1 MIRQALRRN
10 PWSFLGP
17 FSTQLLA
24 AALVA
29 AGLGITTSIDRA
41 PLDAAAR
48 RALTESGLADV
59 AIIFVMVAIYLSIII
74 VGVTM
79 AATVAQQAR
88 DIALVRA
95 IGATPGRVRRSVA
108 AQAAIVAVPATLL
121 GVPLGSLG
129 GRAWIHGVVTHELAP
144 AAVSF
149 HPHPA
154 ALPIALAVTVG
165 TSLAGALVAAIR
177 PSRMRPAAALADSA
191 APRRRIGSVRTVA
204 GLILVAGGTVLSVSI
219 ADLDAETT
227 DALALFVML
236 ALCVGAGL
244 LGPALLRVTA
254 LVGRRFGDIG
264 RLAGDTIAVRAK
276 ALSGALVPLTLAIA
290 FTAVKVI
297 MLGTVE
303 HETGTAP
310 PAADRWLEY
319 TGTAVYVAFA
329 AVAAV
334 NTLVTVVLARR
345 RDLAVT
351 RLAGATRG
359 RALAVVI
366 CEALLVTGTA
376 LVVGAAVAATTTLP
390 MLHTALGT
398 WTPWLPAGWVL
409 TGVLSTAALVLA
421 GTALPAA
428 LTMRRPPIEAVHQ

>member
-1 MIRQALRRN
+1 
-10 PWSFLGP
+10 
-17 FSTQLLA
+17 
-24 AALVA
+24 
-29 AGLGITTSIDRA
+29 
-41 PLDAAAR
+41 
-48 RALTESGLADV
+48 
-59 AIIFVMVAIYLSIII
+59 
-74 VGVTM
+74 
-79 AATVAQQAR
+79 
-88 DIALVRA
+88 
-95 IGATPGRVRRSVA
+95 
-108 AQAAIVAVPATLL
+108 
-121 GVPLGSLG
+121 
-129 GRAWIHGVVTHELAP
+129 
-144 AAVSF
+144 
-149 HPHPA
+149 
-154 ALPIALAVTVG
+154 
-165 TSLAGALVAAIR
+165 
-177 PSRMRPAAALADSA
+177 
-191 APRRRIGSVRTVA
+191 
-204 GLILVAGGTVLSVSI
+204 
-219 ADLDAETT
+219 
-227 DALALFVML
+227 VML
-236 ALCVGAGL
+236 ALCIGAGL

-290 FTAVKVI
+290 FAAVKVI
-297 MLGTVE
+297 MLKTVE

-319 TGTAVYVAFA
+319 SGTGVYVAFA

-398 WTPWLPAGWVL
+398 WMPWLPAGWL
-409 TGVLSTAALVLA
+409 LIGVLGTAALVLA

-428 LTMRRPPIEAVHQ
+428 LAMRRPPIEVVT

>member
-1 MIRQALRRN
+1 MIRQALRGN
-10 PWSFLGP
+10 PWAFLGP

-29 AGLGITTSIDRA
+29 AGLGITTSLGRA

-48 RALTESGLADV
+48 RALTDSGLADMAV
-59 AIIFVMVAIYLSIII
+59 IFVLVAVYLSIII

-88 DIALVRA
+88 DLALVRA
-95 IGATPGRVRRSVA
+95 IGATPGRVRRAVA
-108 AQAAIVAVPATLL
+108 AQAALVAVPATLL
-121 GVPLGSLG
+121 GVPLGGLG
-129 GRAWIHGVVTHELAP
+129 GRAWIHGVVTHDLAP
-144 AAVSF
+144 AAVTY
-149 HPHPA
+149 HGHPA

-165 TSLAGALVAAIR
+165 TSLAGALLAAIR
-177 PSRMRPAAALADSA
+177 PSRMRPAAALAEA
-191 APRRRIGSVRTVA
+191 GAPRRRIGGVRTIA
-204 GLILVAGGTVLSVSI
+204 GLVLVAGGTGLSVSI
-219 ADLDAETT
+219 AGLDAATA

-244 LGPALLRVTA
+244 LGPALLRVAA
-254 LVGRRFGDIG
+254 LAGRAFGDTG
-264 RLAGDTIAVRAK
+264 RLAGDTIGVRAK
-276 ALSGALVPLTLAIA
+276 ALSGALVPLTLAVA
-290 FTAVKVI
+290 FTAIKVI
-297 MLGTVE
+297 ILKTAE
-303 HETGTAP
+303 HRTGAAP

-319 TGTAVYVAFA
+319 SGTAIYVAFA

-334 NTLVTVVLARR
+334 NTLVTVVLSRR
-345 RDLAVT
+345 RDLAVIQ
-351 RLAGATRG
+351 LAGATRR

-398 WTPWLPAGWVL
+398 WTPWVPVGWVV
-409 TGVLSTAALVLA
+409 TGVLGTAGLVLA

-428 LTMRRPPIEAVHQ
+428 LAMRRPPIEVVG

>member
-10 PWSFLGP
+10 PWAFLGP
-17 FSTQLLA
+17 FSTQTLA
-24 AALVA
+24 AALVT
-29 AGLGITTSIDRA
+29 AGLGITASIDRA

-48 RALTESGLADV
+48 RALTDSGLADI
-59 AIIFVMVAIYLSIII
+59 AIIFVMIAIYLSIII

-79 AATVAQQAR
+79 NATIAQQSR

-108 AQAAIVAVPATLL
+108 AQAGIVAGPATLL

-129 GRAWIHGVVTHELAP
+129 GRVWIDGVVAHGFAP
-144 AAVSF
+144 AALTF

-165 TSLAGALVAAIR
+165 TSLAGALIAAIR
-177 PSRMRPAAALADSA
+177 PSRMRPAAALADDA
-191 APRRRIGSVRTVA
+191 APRRRIGVVRTMA
-204 GLILVAGGTVLSVSI
+204 GLVLVAGGTALSVSI
-219 ADLDAETT
+219 AGLDAGTA
-227 DALALFVML
+227 DSLGLFVML

-244 LGPALLRVTA
+244 LGPALLKVAA
-254 LVGRRFGDIG
+254 LVGRLFGDTG
-264 RLAGDTIAVRAK
+264 RLAGDTIGVRAA

-290 FTAVKVI
+290 FAAVKVI
-297 MLGTVE
+297 MIKTAE
-303 HETGTAP
+303 HVTGTAGDS
-310 PAADRWLEY
+310 ADNWLEY
-319 TGTAVYVAFA
+319 SGTAVYVAFA

-334 NTLVTVVLARR
+334 NTLVTVVLSRR
-345 RDLAVT
+345 HDLAVT
-351 RLAGATRG
+351 RLAGATR
-359 RALAVVI
+359 RRTLAVVV

-376 LVVGAAVAATTTLP
+376 LVVGAAVAVTTTLP

-398 WTPWLPAGWVL
+398 WTPWVPASWLL
-409 TGVLSTAALVLA
+409 TGIAGTAALVLA

-428 LTMRRPPIEAVHQ
+428 LALRRPPIEVVA

>member
-1 MIRQALRRN
+1 VIRQALRRN

-17 FSTQLLA
+17 FTTQLLA

-29 AGLGITTSIDRA
+29 AGLGILTSIDRA

-48 RALTESGLADV
+48 RAVADSDLAD
-59 AIIFVMVAIYLSIII
+59 AATIFVMLAIYLSIII

-79 AATVAQQAR
+79 TATIAQQAR

-108 AQAAIVAVPATLL
+108 AQAAIVAIPATLL

-129 GRAWIHGVVTHELAP
+129 GRAWINGAVRHELAP
-144 AAVSF
+144 AAVTF

-165 TSLAGALVAAIR
+165 TSLAGALIAAIR
-177 PSRMRPAAALADSA
+177 PSRTRPAVALAESA
-191 APRRRIGSVRTVA
+191 APRRRLGVVRTA
-204 GLILVAGGTVLSVSI
+204 TGLILVAGGVVLSVAI

-227 DALALFVML
+227 DSLGLFVML

-244 LGPALLRVTA
+244 LGPALLRVA
-254 LVGRRFGDIG
+254 AVAGRWFGDTG
-264 RLAGDTIAVRAK
+264 RLAGDSIAVRAK
-276 ALSGALVPLTLAIA
+276 SLSGALVPLTLAIA
-290 FTAVKVI
+290 FTAVKVV
-297 MLGTVE
+297 MLKTVE
-303 HETGTAP
+303 HRTGTAP
-310 PAADRWLEY
+310 GVADRWLEY
-319 TGTAVYVAFA
+319 SGTSIYVAFA

-351 RLAGATRG
+351 QLAGATRQ
-359 RALAVVI
+359 RALAVVV

-390 MLHTALGT
+390 LLHTALGT
-398 WTPWLPAGWVL
+398 WVPWLPVSWLL
-409 TGVLSTAALVLA
+409 TGALGTTALVLA

-428 LTMRRPPIEAVHQ
+428 LAMRRPPIEVVG

>member
-24 AALVA
+24 AALVV
-29 AGLGITTSIDRA
+29 AGLGITSSIGRS
-41 PLDAAAR
+41 PMDAAAR
-48 RALTESGLADV
+48 QALTESGLADI
-59 AIIFVMVAIYLSIII
+59 AILFVMIAIYLSIII

-79 AATVAQQAR
+79 AATIAQQAR

-108 AQAAIVAVPATLL
+108 GQAAIVAVPATLL
-121 GVPLGSLG
+121 GVPLGSVG
-129 GRAWIHGVVTHELAP
+129 GRAWIDGVVAHDLAP
-144 AAVSF
+144 ATVTF

-165 TSLAGALVAAIR
+165 TSLAGALIAAIR
-177 PSRMRPAAALADSA
+177 PSRMRPAAALAESA
-191 APRRRIGSVRTVA
+191 ASRRRLGGVRTAAGLVLVTGGSV
-204 GLILVAGGTVLSVSI
+204 LSIAI

-227 DALALFVML
+227 DSLGLIVML

-244 LGPALLRVTA
+244 LGPALLKVAA
-254 LVGRRFGDIG
+254 LAGRLFGDVGRV
-264 RLAGDTIAVRAK
+264 AGDTIAVRAK

-297 MLGTVE
+297 MLKTTE
-303 HETGTAP
+303 HVTGTAP

-319 TGTAVYVAFA
+319 SGTSVYVAFA

-334 NTLVTVVLARR
+334 NTLVTVILDRR
-345 RDLAVT
+345 RDLAIT
-351 RLAGATRG
+351 QLAGATRR
-359 RALAVVI
+359 RALAVII

-376 LVVGAAVAATTTLP
+376 LVVGAAVAATTALP
-390 MLHTALGT
+390 LLHTALGT
-398 WTPWLPAGWVL
+398 WTPWVPGGWLL
-409 TGVLSTAALVLA
+409 TGVLGTAALVLA

-428 LTMRRPPIEAVHQ
+428 LAMRRPAIEVVN

>member
-29 AGLGITTSIDRA
+29 AGLGIG
-41 PLDAAAR
+41 
-48 RALTESGLADV
+48 ESVGEGDLADV
-59 AIIFVMVAIYLSIII
+59 AVLFVMIAIYLSIII

-79 AATVAQQAR
+79 NATIAQQAR

-95 IGATPGRVRRSVA
+95 IGATPGRVRRAVA
-108 AQAAIVAVPATLL
+108 LQAAIVAVPATLL
-121 GVPLGSLG
+121 GVPLGAFG
-129 GRAWIHGVVTHELAP
+129 GRLWIDGVVGHGLAP
-144 AAVSF
+144 ADLTF
-149 HPHPA
+149 HSHPG

-165 TSLAGALVAAIR
+165 TSLAGALIAAIR
-177 PSRMRPAAALADSA
+177 PSRMRPAAALAESG
-191 APRRRIGSVRTVA
+191 APRRRIGLTRTAA
-204 GLILVAGGTVLSVSI
+204 GLVLVAGGVVLSVAI

-227 DALALFVML
+227 GDLGLFVML

-244 LGPALLRVTA
+244 LGPALLKLTA
-254 LVGRRFGDIG
+254 LVARAFGDTG
-264 RLAGDTIAVRAK
+264 RMAGDTIDVRAK

-297 MLGTVE
+297 ILKTTE
-303 HETGTAP
+303 HATGTPA
-310 PAADRWLEY
+310 PAAETWLEY

-345 RDLAVT
+345 RDLAVIQ
-351 RLAGATRG
+351 LAGATRG

-398 WTPWLPAGWVL
+398 WTPHVPATWLL
-409 TGVLSTAALVLA
+409 TGVLATAALVLA

-428 LTMRRPPIEAVHQ
+428 LAMRRPPIEVVS

>member
-1 MIRQALRRN
+1 MIRQALRAN

-17 FSTQLLA
+17 FTTQLLA
-24 AALVA
+24 AALVT
-29 AGLGITTSIDRA
+29 AGLGITASIDRA

-48 RALTESGLADV
+48 QALTDSGIADMAV
-59 AIIFVMVAIYLSIII
+59 IFVMIAIYLSVVI

-79 AATVAQQAR
+79 TATIAQQAR

-95 IGATPGRVRRSVA
+95 VGATPGRVRRSVA
-108 AQAAIVAVPATLL
+108 AQAAVVAVPATLL
-121 GVPLGSLG
+121 GVPLGGAG
-129 GRAWIHGVVTHELAP
+129 GRAWIDGVVTHGFAP
-144 AAVSF
+144 PAVTF

-154 ALPIALAVTVG
+154 ALPVALAVTVG
-165 TSLAGALVAAIR
+165 TSLLGALVAAVR
-177 PSRMRPAAALADSA
+177 PSRIRPAAALAESG
-191 APRRRIGSVRTVA
+191 APRRRTGVVRTAA
-204 GLILVAGGTVLSVSI
+204 GLVLVAGGAGLSVAI

-227 DALALFVML
+227 DALGLFVML

-244 LGPALLRVTA
+244 LGPALLKVTA
-254 LVGRRFGDIG
+254 LAGRLFGDTG
-264 RLAGDTIAVRAK
+264 RLAGDAIAVRAK

-290 FTAVKVI
+290 FTAVKVV
-297 MLGTVE
+297 MFKTAERV
-303 HETGTAP
+303 TGT
-310 PAADRWLEY
+310 PAADADRWLEY
-319 TGTAVYVAFA
+319 SGTAVYVGFA

-334 NTLVTVVLARR
+334 NTLVTVILDRR

-359 RALAVVI
+359 RALAAVV

-390 MLHTALGT
+390 LLHTALGT
-398 WTPWLPAGWVL
+398 WRPWLPASWLL
-409 TGVLSTAALVLA
+409 TGVLGTAALVLA

-428 LTMRRPPIEAVHQ
+428 LAMRRPPIETVR

>member
-1 MIRQALRRN
+1 VIRQALRRN

-24 AALVA
+24 AALVV
-29 AGLGITTSIDRA
+29 AGLGITSSIGRS
-41 PLDAAAR
+41 PMDAAAR
-48 RALTESGLADV
+48 QALTESGLADI
-59 AIIFVMVAIYLSIII
+59 AILFVMIAIYLSIII

-79 AATVAQQAR
+79 AATIAQQAR

-121 GVPLGSLG
+121 GVPLGSVG
-129 GRAWIHGVVTHELAP
+129 GRAWIDGVVAHDLAP
-144 AAVSF
+144 ATVTF

-165 TSLAGALVAAIR
+165 TSLAGALIAAIR
-177 PSRMRPAAALADSA
+177 PSRMRPAAALAESA
-191 APRRRIGSVRTVA
+191 APRRRIGVVRTAA
-204 GLILVAGGTVLSVSI
+204 GLVLVTGGSVLSIAI

-227 DALALFVML
+227 DSLGLIVML

-244 LGPALLRVTA
+244 LGPALLRVAA
-254 LVGRRFGDIG
+254 LAGRLFGDVGRV
-264 RLAGDTIAVRAK
+264 AGDTIAVRAK

-297 MLGTVE
+297 MLKTTE
-303 HETGTAP
+303 HVTGTAP

-319 TGTAVYVAFA
+319 SGTSVYVAFA

-334 NTLVTVVLARR
+334 NTLVTVILARR
-345 RDLAVT
+345 RDLAITQLV
-351 RLAGATRG
+351 GATRR

-376 LVVGAAVAATTTLP
+376 LVVGAAVAATTALP
-390 MLHTALGT
+390 LLHTALGT
-398 WTPWLPAGWVL
+398 WTPWVPGGWLL
-409 TGVLSTAALVLA
+409 TGVLGTAALVLA

-428 LTMRRPPIEAVHQ
+428 LAMRRPPIEVVN

>member
-29 AGLGITTSIDRA
+29 AGLGINASIGRA
-41 PLDAAAR
+41 PWAAG
-48 RALTESGLADV
+48 GLADV
-59 AIIFVMVAIYLSIII
+59 AVIFIMVAIYLSIII

-79 AATVAQQAR
+79 SATIAQQAR

-95 IGATPGRVRRSVA
+95 IGATPGRVRRAVA
-108 AQAAIVAVPATLL
+108 AQAAIVAVPATLA
-121 GVPLGSLG
+121 GVPLGALG
-129 GRAWIHGVVTHELAP
+129 GRAWIDGVVAHGLAP
-144 AAVSF
+144 AAVTF
-149 HPHPA
+149 HASPA
-154 ALPIALAVTVG
+154 ALPVALAVTVG
-165 TSLAGALVAAIR
+165 TSLAGALIAAIR
-177 PSRMRPAAALADSA
+177 PSRIRPAAALAESGVA
-191 APRRRIGSVRTVA
+191 RRRIGVVRTVA
-204 GLILVAGGTVLSVSI
+204 GLVLVAGGTGLSVAI

-227 DALALFVML
+227 DQLGLIVML

-244 LGPALLRVTA
+244 LGPALLKVAARA
-254 LVGRRFGDIG
+254 GRLFGDTG
-264 RLAGDTIAVRAK
+264 RLAGDTIDVRAR

-290 FTAVKVI
+290 FTAVKVVI
-297 MLGTVE
+297 LKTTE
-303 HETGTAP
+303 HTTGTGP

-319 TGTAVYVAFA
+319 SGTAVYVGFA

-351 RLAGATRG
+351 QLAGATRG
-359 RALAVVI
+359 RALRVVI

-376 LVVGAAVAATTTLP
+376 LAVGAAVAATTTLP
-390 MLHTALGT
+390 LLHTALGT
-398 WTPWLPAGWVL
+398 WTPWVPASWVL
-409 TGVLSTAALVLA
+409 GGVFGTAALVLT
-421 GTALPAA
+421 GTVLPAA
-428 LTMRRPPIEAVHQ
+428 LAMRRPPIEVVS

>member
-1 MIRQALRRN
+1 VIRQALRSN

-17 FSTQLLA
+17 FSTQALA
-24 AALVA
+24 AALVT
-29 AGLGITTSIDRA
+29 AGLGITTSIGRA

-48 RALTESGLADV
+48 RAVTESGLADV
-59 AIIFVMVAIYLSIII
+59 AIILVMVAIYLSIII

-79 AATVAQQAR
+79 AATIAQQAR

-121 GVPLGSLG
+121 GVPLGGLA
-129 GRAWIHGVVTHELAP
+129 GRAWIHGVVTHDLAP
-144 AAVSF
+144 AAVTWQG
-149 HPHPA
+149 HPA

-165 TSLAGALVAAIR
+165 TSLAGALFAAIR
-177 PSRMRPAAALADSA
+177 PSRMRPAAALAEA
-191 APRRRIGSVRTVA
+191 GAPRRRIGVVRTVA
-204 GLILVAGGTVLSVSI
+204 GLILVAGGTGLSV
-219 ADLDAETT
+219 ALTDLDAETA
-227 DALALFVML
+227 DSLGLFVML

-244 LGPALLRVTA
+244 LGPALLKVAA
-254 LVGRRFGDIG
+254 LVGRRFGDLG
-264 RLAGDTIAVRAK
+264 RLAGDTLGVQAK

-297 MLGTVE
+297 MLKTVE
-303 HETGTAP
+303 HETGVAP

-319 TGTAVYVAFA
+319 SGTAVYVAFA

-334 NTLVTVVLARR
+334 NTLVTVVLSRR

-351 RLAGATRG
+351 QLAGATRR

-376 LVVGAAVAATTTLP
+376 VTVGAAVAAVTTLP
-390 MLHTALGT
+390 MVHAALGT
-398 WTPWLPAGWVL
+398 WVPWVPAGWVVGGL
-409 TGVLSTAALVLA
+409 LVTTLVVLA

-428 LTMRRPPIEAVHQ
+428 LAMRRPPIEVVT

>member
-1 MIRQALRRN
+1 VIRQALRRN

-29 AGLGITTSIDRA
+29 AGLGILTSIDRA
-41 PLDAAAR
+41 PLNAAAR
-48 RALTESGLADV
+48 QTLTDSGLTDIAV
-59 AIIFVMVAIYLSIII
+59 IFVMLAIYLTVII

-79 AATVAQQAR
+79 AAAIAQQAR

-95 IGATPGRVRRSVA
+95 ISATPGRVRRSLA

-129 GRAWIHGVVTHELAP
+129 GRAWINGVVEHDLAP
-144 AAVSF
+144 AAVTF

-165 TSLAGALVAAIR
+165 TSLAGALIAAIR
-177 PSRMRPAAALADSA
+177 PSRMRPAAALAESA
-191 APRRRIGSVRTVA
+191 APRRRIGVVRTTA
-204 GLILVAGGTVLSVSI
+204 GLILVTGGTGLSVAI
-219 ADLDAETT
+219 ADLDAETA
-227 DALALFVML
+227 DSLGLFVML

-244 LGPALLRVTA
+244 LGPALLKVAA
-254 LVGRRFGDIG
+254 LIGRCFGDTG
-264 RLAGDTIAVRAK
+264 RLAGDTINVRAK

-297 MLGTVE
+297 MLKTVE
-303 HETGTAP
+303 HETGTVP

-319 TGTAVYVAFA
+319 SGTSVYVAFA

-351 RLAGATRG
+351 QLAGATR
-359 RALAVVI
+359 RHALAVVI

-390 MLHTALGT
+390 LLHTALGT
-398 WTPWLPAGWVL
+398 WTPWVPLSWLLIGVAG
-409 TGVLSTAALVLA
+409 TTALVLA

-428 LTMRRPPIEAVHQ
+428 LAMRRPPIEVVT

>member
-24 AALVA
+24 AALVV
-29 AGLGITTSIDRA
+29 AGLGITTSIDRSPMA
-41 PLDAAAR
+41 AAAR
-48 RALTESGLADV
+48 RALTDSGLADI
-59 AIIFVMVAIYLSIII
+59 AILFVMISIYLSIII

-79 AATVAQQAR
+79 AATIAQQAR
-88 DIALVRA
+88 EIALVRA

-108 AQAAIVAVPATLL
+108 AQAAIIAVPATLL

-129 GRAWIHGVVTHELAP
+129 GRAWINGAVTHDLAP
-144 AAVSF
+144 ATVTF

-165 TSLAGALVAAIR
+165 TSLAGAMIAAIR
-177 PSRMRPAAALADSA
+177 PSRMRPAAALAESA
-191 APRRRIGSVRTVA
+191 APRRRIGVVRTAA
-204 GLILVAGGTVLSVSI
+204 GLILAAGGAGLSVAI
-219 ADLDAETT
+219 AGLDAATT
-227 DALALFVML
+227 DTLGLFVML

-244 LGPALLRVTA
+244 LGPVLLKA
-254 LVGRRFGDIG
+254 AAPAGRLFGDTG

-297 MLGTVE
+297 MLKTTE
-303 HETGTAP
+303 RMTGTTPA
-310 PAADRWLEY
+310 AADRWLEY
-319 TGTAVYVAFA
+319 SGTAVYIAFA

-334 NTLVTVVLARR
+334 NTLVTVILARR
-345 RDLAVT
+345 RELAIT
-351 RLAGATRG
+351 QLAGATRR
-359 RALAVVI
+359 RAVAVVI

-390 MLHTALGT
+390 LLHTALGT
-398 WTPWLPAGWVL
+398 WRPWLPAGWLL
-409 TGVLSTAALVLA
+409 TGVLGTTALVLA

-428 LTMRRPPIEAVHQ
+428 LAMRRPPIEVVT

>member
-24 AALVA
+24 AALVV
-29 AGLGITTSIDRA
+29 AGLGITTSIDRS
-41 PLDAAAR
+41 PMDAAAR
-48 RALTESGLADV
+48 QALTESGLADI
-59 AIIFVMVAIYLSIII
+59 AILFVMIAIYLSIII

-79 AATVAQQAR
+79 AATITQQAR

-121 GVPLGSLG
+121 GVPLGSVG
-129 GRAWIHGVVTHELAP
+129 GGAWINGVVTHDLAP
-144 AAVSF
+144 ATVTF

-165 TSLAGALVAAIR
+165 TSLAGALIAAIR
-177 PSRMRPAAALADSA
+177 PSRMRPAAALAESA
-191 APRRRIGSVRTVA
+191 APRRRIGVVRTAV
-204 GLILVAGGTVLSVSI
+204 GLVLVAGGSGLSI
-219 ADLDAETT
+219 AIAGLDAETT
-227 DALALFVML
+227 DSLGLFVML

-244 LGPALLRVTA
+244 LGPALLRVAA
-254 LVGRRFGDIG
+254 LAGRLFGDVGRM
-264 RLAGDTIAVRAK
+264 AGDTIAVRAK

-297 MLGTVE
+297 MLKTTE
-303 HETGTAP
+303 HATGTAP

-319 TGTAVYVAFA
+319 SGTSVYAAFA

-334 NTLVTVVLARR
+334 NTLVTVILARR
-345 RDLAVT
+345 RDLAIT
-351 RLAGATRG
+351 QLAGATRR

-376 LVVGAAVAATTTLP
+376 LVVGAAVAATTALP
-390 MLHTALGT
+390 LLHTALGT
-398 WTPWLPAGWVL
+398 WTPWVPGSWLL
-409 TGVLSTAALVLA
+409 TGVLGTAALVLA

-428 LTMRRPPIEAVHQ
+428 LAMRRPPIEVVA

>member
-1 MIRQALRRN
+1 MIRQALRSN
-10 PWSFLGP
+10 PWSFIGP

-29 AGLGITTSIDRA
+29 GGLGITASVDRA

-48 RALTESGLADV
+48 QALTDSGIADI
-59 AIIFVMVAIYLSIII
+59 AMIFVMIAVYLSIII

-79 AATVAQQAR
+79 AATIAQQAR

-108 AQAAIVAVPATLL
+108 AQAAVVAVPAALL

-129 GRAWIHGVVTHELAP
+129 GRAWIDGVVGHELAP
-144 AAVSF
+144 AAVTF
-149 HPHPA
+149 HLHPA

-165 TSLAGALVAAIR
+165 TSLAGALIAAIR
-177 PSRMRPAAALADSA
+177 PSRIRPAAALAEAA
-191 APRRRIGSVRTVA
+191 APRRRTGTGRAVA
-204 GLILVAGGTVLSVSI
+204 GLVLVAGGTGLSVAI
-219 ADLDAETT
+219 AGLDAETT
-227 DALALFVML
+227 DTLGLFVML

-254 LVGRRFGDIG
+254 LTGRLFGDTG

-297 MLGTVE
+297 ILKTTE
-303 HETGTAP
+303 HVTGTAP
-310 PAADRWLEY
+310 AAADRWLEY
-319 TGTAVYVAFA
+319 SGTSVYVAFA
-329 AVAAV
+329 AVAAA
-334 NTLVTVVLARR
+334 NTLVTVMLARR

-351 RLAGATRG
+351 QLAGATRR
-359 RALAVVI
+359 RALAVVV

-376 LVVGAAVAATTTLP
+376 LVVGAAVAAITTLP
-390 MLHTALGT
+390 LLHTALGT
-398 WTPWLPAGWVL
+398 RTPWMPASWLL
-409 TGVLSTAALVLA
+409 TGVAGTAALVLA

-428 LTMRRPPIEAVHQ
+428 LALRRPPIEVVT

>member
-29 AGLGITTSIDRA
+29 AGLGITTSLDRA
-41 PLDAAAR
+41 PMGAAAR
-48 RALTESGLADV
+48 RALTDSGLADI
-59 AIIFVMVAIYLSIII
+59 ALLFVMIAVYLSIII

-79 AATVAQQAR
+79 AATIAQQAR

-121 GVPLGSLG
+121 GVPLGGLLG
-129 GRAWIHGVVTHELAP
+129 GAWIDGVVGHGLAP
-144 AAVSF
+144 ATVTF

-165 TSLAGALVAAIR
+165 TSLAGALIAAIR
-177 PSRMRPAAALADSA
+177 PSRMRPAAALAESA
-191 APRRRIGSVRTVA
+191 APRRRIGVVRTAA
-204 GLILVAGGTVLSVSI
+204 GLILVAGGTGLAIAI

-227 DALALFVML
+227 DSLGLFVML

-244 LGPALLRVTA
+244 LGPALLKVTA
-254 LVGRRFGDIG
+254 LVGRLFGDVG
-264 RLAGDTIAVRAK
+264 RVAGDTIGVQAR

-290 FTAVKVI
+290 FTTVKVV
-297 MLGTVE
+297 LLRTGE
-303 HETGTAP
+303 HVTGTPP

-319 TGTAVYVAFA
+319 SGTSVYVAFA

-334 NTLVTVVLARR
+334 NTLVTLILARR

-351 RLAGATRG
+351 QLAGATRR
-359 RALAVVI
+359 RALVVVI
-366 CEALLVTGTA
+366 CEALLVSGTA
-376 LVVGAAVAATTTLP
+376 LVVGAAVAATTVLP
-390 MLHTALGT
+390 LLHTALGT
-398 WTPWLPAGWVL
+398 WTPWVPASWLL
-409 TGVLSTAALVLA
+409 TGVLGTVALVLA

-428 LTMRRPPIEAVHQ
+428 LAMRRPPIDVVS

>member
-17 FSTQLLA
+17 FSTQMLA
-24 AALVA
+24 AALVT
-29 AGLGITTSIDRA
+29 AGLGIGTA
-41 PLDAAAR
+41 VEDAGIVF
-48 RALTESGLADV
+48 L
-59 AIIFVMVAIYLSIII
+59 MVAIYLSIII

-79 AATVAQQAR
+79 SATIAQQAR

-95 IGATPGRVRRSVA
+95 IGATPGRVRRAVA

-121 GVPLGSLG
+121 GVPLGGVG
-129 GRAWIHGVVTHELAP
+129 GRAWIDGVVAHGLAP
-144 AAVSF
+144 AGVTF
-149 HPHPA
+149 HPHPGT
-154 ALPIALAVTVG
+154 LPIALAVTVG
-165 TSLAGALVAAIR
+165 TSLAGALIAAIR
-177 PSRMRPAAALADSA
+177 PSRVRPSMALAESS
-191 APRRRIGSVRTVA
+191 APRRRIGPARTTT
-204 GLILVAGGTVLSVSI
+204 GLVLVLSGVVLSVAI

-227 DALALFVML
+227 DALGLFVML

-244 LGPALLRVTA
+244 LGPALLKVAA
-254 LVGRRFGDIG
+254 LAGRLFGDTG
-264 RLAGDTIAVRAK
+264 RMAGDIIGVRAK

-297 MLGTVE
+297 VLQTTE

-359 RALAVVI
+359 RALRVVI

-376 LVVGAAVAATTTLP
+376 LVVGAAVAATTTVPL
-390 MLHTALGT
+390 LHTALGT
-398 WTPWLPAGWVL
+398 WTPWMPATWLL
-409 TGVLSTAALVLA
+409 TGVLATAALVLA

-428 LTMRRPPIEAVHQ
+428 LAMRRPPIEVVS

>member
-1 MIRQALRRN
+1 MIRQALRSN

-29 AGLGITTSIDRA
+29 AGLGITTSFDRA
-41 PLDAAAR
+41 PLNPAAR
-48 RALTESGLADV
+48 QALTDSGLADI
-59 AIIFVMVAIYLSIII
+59 AIIFVMIAIYLSIII

-79 AATVAQQAR
+79 AATIAQQAR

-121 GVPLGSLG
+121 GVPVGSLG
-129 GRAWIHGVVTHELAP
+129 GREWISGVVTHDLAP
-144 AAVSF
+144 AAVTF

-165 TSLAGALVAAIR
+165 TSLAGALIAAIR
-177 PSRMRPAAALADSA
+177 PSRKRPAAALAETA
-191 APRRRIGSVRTVA
+191 APHRRLGRVRTTA
-204 GLILVAGGTVLSVSI
+204 GLILMLGGTTLSITI

-227 DALALFVML
+227 DALGLLVML

-244 LGPALLRVTA
+244 LGPALLRVA
-254 LVGRRFGDIG
+254 AVAGRLFGDTG
-264 RLAGDTIAVRAK
+264 RLAGDAIAVRAK
-276 ALSGALVPLTLAIA
+276 ALSSALVPLTLAIA

-297 MLGTVE
+297 ILKTTE
-303 HETGTAP
+303 HKTGTAP
-310 PAADRWLEY
+310 AAADRWLEY
-319 TGTAVYVAFA
+319 SGTSVYVAFA

-334 NTLVTVVLARR
+334 NTLVTVILSRR

-351 RLAGATRG
+351 QLAGATRR
-359 RALAVVI
+359 RALTVVV
-366 CEALLVTGTA
+366 CEALLVTATA
-376 LVVGAAVAATTTLP
+376 LVVGAAVAAITTLP
-390 MLHTALGT
+390 LLHTALGT
-398 WTPWLPAGWVL
+398 WVPWMPVGWLV
-409 TGVLSTAALVLA
+409 TGVLATATLVLA

-428 LTMRRPPIEAVHQ
+428 LAMRRPPIEVVS